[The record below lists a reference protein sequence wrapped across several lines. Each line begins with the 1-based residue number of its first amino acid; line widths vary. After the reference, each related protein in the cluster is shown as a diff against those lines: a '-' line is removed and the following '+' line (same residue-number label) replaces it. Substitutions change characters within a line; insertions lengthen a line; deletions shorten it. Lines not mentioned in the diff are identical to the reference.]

1 MRLKLHVFRALFKKD
16 LKNCFMNRN
25 VSLML
30 VLPIAFVLLYK
41 FLLSSGIDDESF
53 SSYHT
58 LLMCS
63 VLTLA
68 VIPLNILSMLIS
80 EEKEKHTLRSLMMAN
95 VSGAEFIASKA
106 AVCLLLM
113 MSEGIVIY
121 LLCGLGMNL
130 MALYLGTIFIVSLAI
145 ILFGAVV
152 GISAKDQMAAGTL
165 GTPLMM
171 LFLIPPVFSTMNN
184 FFDKVSVLVPT
195 TSLYTIYGAVYSD
208 MPLLSKDNVIAFG
221 VCLAWILIGTM
232 VFIRIYKKKGLDD

>member
-1 MRLKLHVFRALFKKD
+1 MGIKLYVFRALFKKD
-16 LKNCFMNRN
+16 FKNCFMNRN

-30 VLPIAFVLLYK
+30 VLPILFVLLYK
-41 FLLSSGIDDESF
+41 FLLKGGADESF
-53 SSYHT
+53 SAYHT

-63 VLTLA
+63 VLTLSI
-68 VIPLNILSMLIS
+68 IPLNILAMLIS

-95 VSGAEFIASKA
+95 VTGAEFIASKA
-106 AVCLLLM
+106 AVCLILM
-113 MSEGIVIY
+113 MSESFIIY
-121 LLCGLGMNL
+121 LLCGLAVNL

-184 FFDKVSVLVPT
+184 FFEKISVLVPT
-195 TSLYTIYGAVYSD
+195 TSLYTIYGAAYSHL
-208 MPLLSKDNVIAFG
+208 PLTSKDNIIALC
-221 VCLAWILIGTM
+221 VCLAWIFMGTM
-232 VFIRIYKKKGLDD
+232 AFIRIYKKKGLDD